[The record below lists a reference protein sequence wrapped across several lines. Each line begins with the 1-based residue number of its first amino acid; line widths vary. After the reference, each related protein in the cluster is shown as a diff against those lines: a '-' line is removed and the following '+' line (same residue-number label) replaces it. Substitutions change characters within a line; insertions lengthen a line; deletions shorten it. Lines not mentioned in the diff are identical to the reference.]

1 MAEETNSVLMDP
13 PVMTEEQEKLVSV
26 IAGMENDGVPEEV
39 IKEKIPALQKQIKK
53 DKEDDVFFGAVIP
66 EVKIK
71 EPKDT
76 KLSKKDLTKPE
87 EEVVKKGKKYYDGLG
102 VDFDESVPGA
112 DVIKVDDN
120 RYKVGTGSS
129 TRKPREVVVDELKTI
144 ANNAK
149 EVKKANLNGLFDGD
163 LYDEAFDYA
172 YTMNFRMADDLSTE
186 EMLTYRDEV
195 FDNAMDVFHNSPK
208 GTQLVEQMSNE
219 INEKLEAFV
228 VELVDNVIKG
238 NVKPEDAS
246 DAISVKYDEIK
257 YEVLSNN
264 EEYQTV
270 VNTNKAAFGS
280 VFNRDIANAMQ
291 VDNIDDIYPWYAKSD
306 FIGGAWEQ
314 LALHVPKASKII
326 GRMYLNKDY
335 RNIINYKEALINGTE
350 LPAVGGGNIP
360 NVNQVKNGKVYYTG
374 MRQISSYSTPSL
386 SIKGGYYEVDD
397 LINRLNTAE
406 QAYNAKIL
414 ENILQTQEIQDILNK
429 INNPKAYHSL
439 DGWQREMG
447 KQTMNLMGSIFTSI
461 FYPFALEGAGAYEE
475 MIQLEAQKRGYGSNP
490 TPAQMIEIIED
501 GSVSEKMENI
511 SKGVG
516 FVNAGLEVAT
526 DGFIIFKASK
536 VKIMPV
542 QLYNEIKKGY
552 YKNAIKT
559 GGNIGKTMAQTA
571 ATEVPTELIQNTVT
585 TAGVDA
591 GSSYGNTW
599 DNYFTEQKE
608 TFLTTALTSPF
619 LGGGAAVTV
628 QTAKNSYNAIFDLL
642 NPDAMTNA
650 VKNDI
655 AKLTEKLNKE
665 VTSEDY
671 QTQIDVLNELDNL
684 LRNESYGG
692 LAWTKDP
699 KAKEVIKEKL
709 YNLAELNIKF
719 ENNKSKTKELKEKLG
734 DSYKDSEQ
742 QQIQK
747 QELDDL
753 LKQEKKVNEDILR
766 AKVKA
771 WKNKTYKEVA
781 TRHNQDPNSDRKYKV
796 FDSNKELLAFLKKEH
811 GLDGRSKEA
820 RAVKRGDVNGIY
832 DGIQVDGKKLIVVSL
847 ENVNNNI
854 DKEDFSLLAGN
865 VDIHEDIHA
874 DMDGMQDSD
883 KLNLINKVQ
892 DLLLNDPGL
901 INLKIQQSLINR
913 AYATLTPGVDFKVV
927 NGKYVPLSKR
937 GLEEYMPYLS
947 DAMFEYRVQDFSIEG
962 RDGLD
967 NLRAAFQDIL
977 KTDLTDTDI
986 LNFIREI
993 NRGGVRTGYEQQ
1005 AVDWFLD
1012 KEGNPLVY
1020 HYNDI
1025 NIVEEKATLMSQSP
1039 GETSMEARKI
1049 MGFGPDVS
1057 AKNKE
1062 IQDLMIAN
1070 VNNPRKIKSLQGD
1083 FIINNAGAI
1092 MVNERK
1098 WQADKDFVVSQD
1110 DWITEVFAIASD
1122 LSRTY
1127 KPLLTEI
1134 EFDAIVEKNKEENKP
1149 IPKKVVAKDIDGEA
1163 NIVNPVNFG
1172 AYLQGLMPLR
1182 INKITIDATKRLE
1195 LKKKEE
1201 QENKDLYSGTSIDEV
1216 LDAQEAI
1223 KNNRQTSKLREALGI
1238 EAGENI
1244 YDEITLTAAENA
1256 KIVSDNTQDPK
1267 DFPTNLI
1274 KKNKKDW
1281 RYIRN
1286 TLFPG
1291 SPSYTTDK
1299 YINFVKDKID
1309 IIHESM
1315 PVAEVTKLRLG
1326 LTEEVVLDPET
1337 GRVRMRK
1344 KESEFDKTANVK
1356 NVTAGN
1362 TRRTK
1367 VKLTP
1372 ALKAMLIEE
1381 LLKLEQIQNLKD
1393 AGVSQTA
1400 INKEL
1405 RLDMAQERVLQYL
1418 TNIVFNDAVI
1428 TGLKSP
1434 AFIDKHGD
1442 AASIVGQVAATLKK
1456 NIDFQFSSSKGV
1468 KTTIYSTTPDFET
1481 RVMNII
1487 QTIRT
1492 FDITDK
1498 EGINTYLDGL
1508 NEEFALKE
1516 LVRKTY
1522 DLGYLTSLEAEQF
1535 KQSVVKLKDKKLND
1549 FIVPRKDKGGQG
1561 SLRYNENSLNSLQKA
1576 GLELAKVLGPEVFE
1590 VLKGFDILGYHYG
1603 ALDAAQNKTE
1613 KINGKTVNV
1622 IDSDG
1627 NEVRGKYYE
1636 KLQEL
1641 KAAIEDLEIELPDG
1655 LILNDVRLM
1664 NPQSELATKLKAVTR
1679 LETREEKLAKLNEVR
1694 SDGTTLAQ
1702 EIQKAN
1708 IANIKLIEFIADKL
1722 KEVYQS
1728 NSKVT
1733 KLDVYNLLQAQ
1744 TSIKN
1749 GFRSLSKLDYLTLRD
1764 GVYTFNKGEHI
1775 MPNSITMFDI
1785 YKYVIGETN
1794 TLDLDNHT
1802 QWFTKKSITD
1812 IMDTDPATGKMTLRT
1827 NPAGELRFNF
1837 ISKQDQS
1844 DVYSP
1849 DGKQLEDIIVENQ
1862 TLKVIEES
1870 KALNI
1875 AGQSFGVT
1883 VLDFDD
1889 TLATTKSKVK
1899 FTAPGQTLVYNA
1911 SPKSIKELGKRS
1923 GIIYLATD
1931 KKEADAYAKSNRGE
1945 VRGFVIDNANIVNED
1960 VVLKEMKDQGID
1972 TSEGLLYEM
1981 IDSRFP
1987 DFYIGKKNVD
1997 KVFNALRKKG
2007 IKAFKYEDGS
2017 QVSSKTT
2024 KSIAV
2029 IDKSVISEP
2038 GTLNAEQYAK
2048 NYVDLADKGY
2058 TFDFSEFNEVVE
2070 GKIAPLFNKALKLQG
2085 KFGTQNMFILTAR
2098 PAEAAAAI
2106 HAFLKANGLN
2116 IPLENI
2122 TGLGNSTAEAK
2133 AMWIADKVAS
2143 EGYNDVYF
2151 ADDAEQNVQAVE
2163 NVLDQLGVKKKVT
2176 LADPNYMFS
2185 LSPRFNEILEETEGM
2200 DRNKIFSDAQGK
2212 IRGAAVDKYK
2222 ILPIMPSGQDFKGLI
2237 YNFLGKGVQ
2246 GEQQLKWFEDNLINP
2261 YINGTNKI
2269 NEARQDI
2276 GKNYKNLIKKLPKIK
2291 TQLTDLVPDTNYTYG
2306 QAVRVYL
2313 WDFYGMEIPGIS
2325 KRDQKLLTKIVKDSK
2340 DLTTFAMGLSKITQ
2354 LDAGYVEPTEYWTAE
2369 GIGSDLY
2376 SLTSRVGR
2384 TKFLADFI
2392 KARQEIFGEFDSRG
2406 RLSGP
2411 NIAKIEAI
2419 YGNKFKEALEDILYR
2434 MEFGRKRNQGDDRIT
2449 SNWDNWINAS
2459 VGSIMFFN
2467 MRSAVLQ
2474 LISATNYIDT
2484 ENNNIFAAA
2493 TAFANQPNYWRTV
2506 GKLWNSPFLQER
2518 LSGESRTI
2526 NEAELAAY
2534 VQGKE
2539 NKVKAAI
2546 SYLLK
2551 IGFTPTRVAD
2561 ATAIT
2566 FGGATYFINQKK
2578 AYIKDGLTEQ
2588 EAEAKAM
2595 EDWIAKSQESQQ
2607 SSDAMMISQQQAGNL
2622 GRIILAFKNTPM
2634 QYARLI
2640 DKAVRDI
2647 KNGRGSTKA
2656 NLSKIAYYGF
2666 VQNLMFNMLQ
2676 NAIWKANADDEE
2688 IDEKTVRTINGM
2700 FDSLV
2705 GGLGLGGNVVVTLK
2719 NGVLEYKKQDE
2730 RGWNADHT
2738 YTILRLA
2745 NLSPTIGSK
2754 LRKIYSSIQ
2763 TEKFNKEAIKEMS
2776 YFNPGNPAFDVMAN
2790 LISGLTNIP
2799 LDRAVNKVQNLI
2811 VAADS
2816 ETEFWDSF
2824 ALTLGWNTWDLG
2836 IEDEAKK
2843 VKRQIKEKKKAAK
2856 KRCTA
2861 IKSSGEQCKNKTTN
2875 KSGKCYAHDK

>member
-102 VDFDESVPGA
+102 VDFDESIPGA
-112 DVIKVDDN
+112 DVIKVDDK

-129 TRKPREVVVDELKTI
+129 ARKPREVVVDELKTI

-195 FDNAMDVFHNSPK
+195 FDNAMDIFHNSPK

-219 INEKLEAFV
+219 INEKLESFV

-246 DAISVKYDEIK
+246 DVISIKYDEIK
-257 YEVLSNN
+257 QEVLSNN
-264 EEYQTV
+264 DQYQTV
-270 VNTNKAAFGS
+270 INTNKAAFGS
-280 VFNRDIANAMQ
+280 VFNRDIASAMQ
-291 VDNIDDIYPWYAKSD
+291 VDNVDDIYPWYAKSD
-306 FIGGAWEQ
+306 FVGGAWEQ

-350 LPAVGGGNIP
+350 LPSVGGGNIP

-397 LINRLNTAE
+397 LIDRLNTAE

-501 GSVSEKMENI
+501 GSVSEKIENI

-526 DGFIIFKASK
+526 DGFVIFKASK

-591 GSSYGNTW
+591 GSSYGNAW
-599 DNYFTEQKE
+599 DNYFKEQKE

-671 QTQIDVLNELDNL
+671 QAQIDVLNELDNL

-692 LAWTKDP
+692 LAWTKDGT
-699 KAKEVIKEKL
+699 AKEVIKEKL
-709 YNLAELNIKF
+709 YNLAQLNIDFK
-719 ENNKSKTKELKEKLG
+719 NNKTEAKKIKEKYG
-734 DSYKDSEQ
+734 ENYKETEQ
-742 QQIQK
+742 YKNNQQELEYLTK
-747 QELDDL
+747 QET
-753 LKQEKKVNEDILR
+753 KVNEDILR

-796 FDSNKELLAFLKKEH
+796 FDNNKELLAFLKKEH

-820 RAVKRGDVNGIY
+820 RAIKRGEVNGIY

-874 DMDGMQDSD
+874 DMDGMQDPD

-1127 KPLLTEI
+1127 KPLLTET

-1195 LKKKEE
+1195 LKKKQE

-1238 EAGENI
+1238 EAGGNI

-1309 IIHESM
+1309 IIYESM

-1393 AGVSQTA
+1393 AGVSQAA

-1418 TNIVFNDAVI
+1418 TNIIFNDAVI

-1561 SLRYNENSLNSLQKA
+1561 SLRYNENSLNSLQEA

-1655 LILNDVRLM
+1655 LILDDVRLM

-1679 LETREEKLAKLNEVR
+1679 LETKEEKLAKLNEVR

-1749 GFRSLSKLDYLTLRD
+1749 GFRSLSKLEYLTLRD

-1794 TLDLDNHT
+1794 NLDLDNHT

-1812 IMDTDPATGKMTLRT
+1812 IMDTDPTTGKMTLRT

-1899 FTAPGQTLVYNA
+1899 WTAPD
-1911 SPKSIKELGKRS
+1911 GK
-1923 GIIYLATD
+1923 T
-1931 KKEADAYAKSNRGE
+1931 
-1945 VRGFVIDNANIVNED
+1945 
-1960 VVLKEMKDQGID
+1960 
-1972 TSEGLLYEM
+1972 
-1981 IDSRFP
+1981 
-1987 DFYIGKKNVD
+1987 
-1997 KVFNALRKKG
+1997 
-2007 IKAFKYEDGS
+2007 
-2017 QVSSKTT
+2017 
-2024 KSIAV
+2024 
-2029 IDKSVISEP
+2029 

-2291 TQLTDLVPDTNYTYG
+2291 TQLTDLVPGTNYTYG

-2392 KARQEIFGEFDSRG
+2392 KARQEIFGEFDGRG
-2406 RLSGP
+2406 RLYGP

-2474 LISATNYIDT
+2474 LISATNYVDT

-2561 ATAIT
+2561 AVAIT

-2578 AYIKDGLTEQ
+2578 SYIKDGLTEQ
-2588 EAEAKAM
+2588 EAETKAM

-2666 VQNLMFNMLQ
+2666 VQNLIFNMLQ
-2676 NAIWKANADDEE
+2676 NAIWKSNADDEE

-2861 IKSSGEQCKNKTTN
+2861 IKSNGEQCKNKTTN

>member
-53 DKEDDVFFGAVIP
+53 DKEDDIFIGGLLKGVD
-66 EVKIK
+66 IK
-71 EPKDT
+71 EPKKTRLT
-76 KLSKKDLTKPE
+76 KEDLTKPE
-87 EEVVKKGKKYYDGLG
+87 EEVVKKGRKYYDGLNVG
-102 VDFDESVPGA
+102 FDESVPLA
-112 DVIKVDDN
+112 EVIKVGGN

-149 EVKKANLNGLFDGD
+149 QIKKTSLDGLFDGE

-172 YTMNFRMADDLSTE
+172 YTMNFRMSEDLSGQ

-195 FDNAMDVFHNSPK
+195 FDNAMDIFHNSPK

-264 EEYQTV
+264 DQYQTV
-270 VNTNKAAFGS
+270 FNTNKAASES
-280 VFNRDIANAMQ
+280 VFNRDIASAMQ
-291 VDNIDDIYPWYAKSD
+291 VDNVDDIYPWYAKSD

-374 MRQISSYSTPSL
+374 MRQVSSYSTPSL
-386 SIKGGYYEVDD
+386 SIKAGYYKVDD
-397 LINRLNTAE
+397 LVNRLNTAE

-475 MIQLEAQKRGYGSNP
+475 MIQLEAQKRGYGNNP

-501 GSVSEKMENI
+501 GSVSEKIENI

-536 VKIMPV
+536 VKIMPL
-542 QLYNEIKKGY
+542 QLYNEIKKRY

-559 GGNIGKTMAQTA
+559 GGNIGKTMLSTA
-571 ATEVPTELIQNTVT
+571 ATEVPIELIQNTVT

-591 GSSYGNTW
+591 GSSYGNAW
-599 DNYFTEQKE
+599 DNYFKEQKE

-650 VKNDI
+650 VQNDI

-671 QTQIDVLNELDNL
+671 QAQIDVLNELDNL

-692 LAWTKDP
+692 LAWTKDGT
-699 KAKEVIKEKL
+699 AKEVIKEKL
-709 YNLAELNIKF
+709 YNLAQLNIDFK
-719 ENNKSKTKELKEKLG
+719 NNKTEAKKIKEKYG
-734 DSYKDSEQ
+734 ENYKETEQ
-742 QQIQK
+742 YKNNQQELEYLTK
-747 QELDDL
+747 QET
-753 LKQEKKVNEDILR
+753 KVNEDILR

-771 WKNKTYKEVA
+771 WKNKMYNEVA
-781 TRHNQDPNSDRKYKV
+781 TKHNQDPNSDRYYKV
-796 FDSNKELLAFLKKEH
+796 FNTNKEALAFLKKEY
-811 GLDGRSKEA
+811 GLENLKPEMIEDVKNGEGNGVFAGLKYKGR
-820 RAVKRGDVNGIY
+820 NLNI
-832 DGIQVDGKKLIVVSL
+832 ILL
-847 ENVNNNI
+847 ENVDNNI
-854 DKEDFSLLAGN
+854 NKEDFSLLAGN
-865 VDIHEDIHA
+865 VFNHEDIHN
-874 DMDGMQDSD
+874 DMFGMNDSD

-901 INLKIQQSLINR
+901 INLNIQESLIKR
-913 AYATLTPGVDFKVV
+913 AFATLTPGVDFKVMGKV
-927 NGKYVPLSKR
+927 GSRKYVPISKR
-937 GLEEYMPYLS
+937 GLEEYIPYLS
-947 DAMFEYRVQDFSIEG
+947 DAMFEYRIQDFSIEG

-967 NLRAAFQDIL
+967 NLKTAFEDIL
-977 KTDLTDTDI
+977 KADLTDADI

-993 NRGGVRTGYEQQ
+993 NRGGIRTGYEKQ

-1025 NIVEEKATLMSQSP
+1025 NIIEEKAMLMSKSP
-1039 GETSMEARKI
+1039 GEVAAEARKL
-1049 MGFGPDVS
+1049 MPGFGENVS

-1062 IQDLMIAN
+1062 IQDLMIVN
-1070 VNNPRKIKSLQGD
+1070 INNPRKIKSLQGD

-1098 WQADKDFVVSQD
+1098 WQADKDFVVSEDEWQ
-1110 DWITEVFAIASD
+1110 ESVLAIATD

-1134 EFDAIVEKNKEENKP
+1134 EFDAIVEKNKEEDKP

-1172 AYLQGLMPLR
+1172 AYMQGLFPLR
-1182 INKITIDATKRLE
+1182 INKITTDATKRLE
-1195 LKKKEE
+1195 LKKKAE
-1201 QENKDLYSGTSIDEV
+1201 QENKNLYSGTSIDEI
-1216 LDAQEAI
+1216 LDTQEAI

-1238 EAGENI
+1238 EAGGNI

-1299 YINFVKDKID
+1299 YIDFVKDKID
-1309 IIHESM
+1309 IIYESM

-1393 AGVSQTA
+1393 AGVSQAA

-1418 TNIVFNDAVI
+1418 ANIVFNDAVI

-1434 AFIDKHGD
+1434 AFVDKHGD
-1442 AASIVGQVAATLKK
+1442 AASIIGQVAATLKK
-1456 NIDFQFSSSKGV
+1456 NVDFQFSSSKGV
-1468 KTTIYSTTPDFET
+1468 KTTIYSTTPNFET

-1508 NEEFALKE
+1508 DEEFALKE

-1561 SLRYNENSLNSLQKA
+1561 SLRYNENSLNSLQEA

-1622 IDSDG
+1622 IDSAG

-1641 KAAIEDLEIELPDG
+1641 KAAIEGLEIELPDG
-1655 LILNDVRLM
+1655 LILSDVRLM

-1679 LETREEKLAKLNEVR
+1679 LETKEEKLAKLNEVR

-1749 GFRSLSKLDYLTLRD
+1749 GFRSLSKLEYLTLRD

-1794 TLDLDNHT
+1794 NLDLDNHT

-1812 IMDTDPATGKMTLRT
+1812 IMDTDPTTGKMTLRT

-1849 DGKQLEDIIVENQ
+1849 DGKQIEDIIVENQ

-1899 FTAPGQTLVYNA
+1899 WTAPN
-1911 SPKSIKELGKRS
+1911 GK
-1923 GIIYLATD
+1923 T
-1931 KKEADAYAKSNRGE
+1931 
-1945 VRGFVIDNANIVNED
+1945 
-1960 VVLKEMKDQGID
+1960 
-1972 TSEGLLYEM
+1972 
-1981 IDSRFP
+1981 
-1987 DFYIGKKNVD
+1987 
-1997 KVFNALRKKG
+1997 
-2007 IKAFKYEDGS
+2007 
-2017 QVSSKTT
+2017 
-2024 KSIAV
+2024 
-2029 IDKSVISEP
+2029 

-2246 GEQQLKWFEDNLINP
+2246 GEQQMKWFEDNLINP

-2291 TQLTDLVPDTNYTYG
+2291 TQLTDLVPGTNYTYG

-2325 KRDQKLLTKIVKDSK
+2325 KRDQKLLTKTVKDSK

-2392 KARQEIFGEFDSRG
+2392 KARQEIFGEFDGRG
-2406 RLSGP
+2406 RLYGP

-2474 LISATNYIDT
+2474 LISATNYVDT

-2561 ATAIT
+2561 AVAIT

-2666 VQNLMFNMLQ
+2666 VQNLIFNMLQ

-2688 IDEKTVRTINGM
+2688 IDEKTTRTINGM

-2861 IKSSGEQCKNKTTN
+2861 IKSNGEQCKNKTTN